1 MRVELRSEARD
12 DLEEGAWFYE
22 KQGGGLGDYFLDCI
36 DTELAVLEVSFGIHG
51 VVFGFHRKL
60 VNRFP
65 FAIYYRNAD
74 IFVDVVAILDCRRD
88 PAYIENRLRAT

>member
-1 MRVELRSEARD
+1 MRVELRSEAGD

-22 KQGGGLGDYFLDCI
+22 KQSARLGDYFLDCI
-36 DTELAVLEVSFGIHG
+36 DTELAVLEVNSGVHE
-51 VVFGFHRKL
+51 VVFGYHRKL

-65 FAIYYRNAD
+65 FAIYYRNVD
-74 IFVDVVAILDCRRD
+74 TFVDVVAILDCRLD